1 MINDALPP
9 SAMRHIVFIET
20 CARSDDHRWRLAQ
33 TIDVEGDRTDAAAR
47 AWELALTY
55 LPEEIRSEI
64 RGDASAG
71 RKVFR
76 VSDGS
81 WLVEVWS
88 ALRRARF
95 RINTAEQVHD
105 EKYTR

>member
-1 MINDALPP
+1 MINDSMPP
-9 SAMRHIVFIET
+9 STMRHMVFIET
-20 CARSDDHRWRLAQ
+20 CTRSDDHRWRLAE
-33 TIDVEGDRTDAAAR
+33 TIAVEGDRTDAAAQ

-55 LPEEIRSEI
+55 LPDEIRAEI
-64 RGDASAG
+64 RGEASAG

-81 WLVEVWS
+81 LLVDVWS
-88 ALRRARF
+88 ALRRVMV